1 MPRKKQ
7 AISFDDIVNALPSL
21 SARQIQ
27 MLIAQ
32 MQHAS
37 LTDIQKK
44 NLIKAISHDL
54 DYHAKK

>member
-44 NLIKAISHDL
+44 ELNQGNIS
-54 DYHAKK
+54 

>member
-21 SARQIQ
+21 STRQIQ

-37 LTDIQKK
+37 LTDIQKRT
-44 NLIKAISHDL
+44 
-54 DYHAKK
+54 